1 MAGCASVRRT
11 RFIITGIHS
20 KSVRRECALRWPQS
34 LDSNFVITLS
44 AADHMAGRALL
55 LTTLSIKRF
64 FMAIDLTS
72 RPPLPAAPTT
82 GIKTNEV
89 VVNWDL
95 IKFQADSA
103 AILKRAH

>member
-1 MAGCASVRRT
+1 MRCGGHKVST
-11 RFIITGIHS
+11 QI
-20 KSVRRECALRWPQS
+20 L
-34 LDSNFVITLS
+34 ITLS

-72 RPPLPAAPTT
+72 RLPSPRAPLT

-95 IKFQADSA
+95 IKFQADST